1 MNQTM
6 IRITA
11 CFTGRVQGVGF
22 RYTTTRIA
30 QRFAVAG
37 YVMNLPD
44 GRVELV
50 AEGDKKEA
58 HALIAALKDALAR
71 NISDTKIDTGSATGE
86 FGKPSDPDSFSVRY

>member
-1 MNQTM
+1 MN
-6 IRITA
+6 RITA

-50 AEGDKKEA
+50 AEGELKEA
-58 HALIAALKDALAR
+58 RAFITAVKEALAP
-71 NISDTKIDTGSATGE
+71 NIADTKTHTGSATGE
-86 FGKPSDPDSFSVRY
+86 FGSPTVPPSFSIRY

>member
-1 MNQTM
+1 M

-22 RYTTTRIA
+22 RYTTTHIA
-30 QRFAVAG
+30 RRFAVAG

-50 AEGDKKEA
+50 AEGDLKEA
-58 HALIAALKDALAR
+58 HVFIAALKE
-71 NISDTKIDTGSATGE
+71 NMGQHITDTKQHTGSATGE
-86 FGKPSDPDSFSVRY
+86 FGDPASPKSFTVRY